1 MERIE
6 RISIKICHPEMC
18 SQVDL
23 WSPVGRIEIDKNVL
37 KIGDQVITCATW
49 AGKIRYV
56 VS

>member
-1 MERIE
+1 
-6 RISIKICHPEMC
+6 MC

-49 AGKIRYV
+49 AGKIRYA